1 MMDPGKQPIEQELFP
16 LNFMRAFSFEETQKL
31 NKQQGLKIYEPETF
45 AKYLIYLSF
54 IEKPAPSFS
63 TAFRREALRW
73 AKDMKLAYEMDKFF
87 DGEMPA
93 FTRYKPVEPVII
105 DMLGYLQTVSIEL
118 RKPAISDL
126 WHNPIWK
133 KTPPTKEENYAE
145 WGAHRNLQCMTWYA
159 MEPVVAADPKWAAEQ
174 LIACTD
180 PWLHKLI
187 LRRLTDEKDNA
198 KLAANLTRLFDNRE
212 VWNNKDR
219 SYDLLAALQTGL
231 AGRKAITLPKS
242 WTALAE
248 TLASHPD
255 GRVRGQAVEL
265 SYQFGD
271 PAITPLLLKN
281 VADAKKSPAE
291 RERALQLLARSK
303 DAKLAEQLPTLLD
316 DKELR
321 TATIRAL
328 AMYDLETTPNLLLG
342 KFKEFNNEQQLSAV
356 ETLAG
361 RKPWARALLTALAE
375 KKLARSDVP
384 VFLARQIEQF
394 KDADLSKQ
402 LHDVWGTVRNSSDT
416 AQKRKA
422 ELQKVL
428 TEATLKETNHAA
440 GKLLFNEN
448 CAKCHKLLGNG
459 AAVGPDLT
467 GAQRGNLDY
476 LLDNILDPSASV
488 ARDYRLSVV
497 TLNDGRVLS
506 GVVLEQN
513 AATVKLRTT
522 DDDQTISKS
531 DIDELV
537 TTNQSAMPEGLLERF
552 DEKQI
557 RDLIGYLQGAK

>member
-1 MMDPGKQPIEQELFP
+1 
-16 LNFMRAFSFEETQKL
+16 
-31 NKQQGLKIYEPETF
+31 
-45 AKYLIYLSF
+45 
-54 IEKPAPSFS
+54 
-63 TAFRREALRW
+63 
-73 AKDMKLAYEMDKFF
+73 
-87 DGEMPA
+87 
-93 FTRYKPVEPVII
+93 
-105 DMLGYLQTVSIEL
+105 
-118 RKPAISDL
+118 
-126 WHNPIWK
+126 
-133 KTPPTKEENYAE
+133 
-145 WGAHRNLQCMTWYA
+145 MTWYA
-159 MEPVVAADPKWAAEQ
+159 MEPVVAADPKWAAAQ
-174 LIACTD
+174 LLECPD
-180 PWLHKLI
+180 PWLHRLI
-187 LRRLTDEKDNA
+187 LRRLTDEKDNV
-198 KLAANLTRLFDNRE
+198 KLAANLTTLFDNRE

-219 SYDLLAALQTGL
+219 SYDLLAALQAGL

-248 TLASHPD
+248 SLASHPD
-255 GRVRGQAVEL
+255 GRVRGQAMEL

-281 VADAKKSPAE
+281 VADAKKSPSE
-291 RERALQLLARSK
+291 RERAMQLLARAK

-316 DKELR
+316 DRELR

-328 AMYDLETTPNLLLG
+328 GMYDLPATPELLLG
-342 KFKEFNNEQQLSAV
+342 KFKDFNNEQQLSAV

-361 RKPWARALLTALAE
+361 RKPWAKALLTALAE

-402 LHDVWGTVRNSSDT
+402 LHDVWGTVRQSSET

-422 ELQKVL
+422 ELKKQL
-428 TEATLKETNHAA
+428 TEIALKEANHAA
-440 GKLLFNEN
+440 GSLLFKEN
-448 CAKCHKLLGNG
+448 CAKCHKLLGSG

-467 GAQRGNLDY
+467 GAQRGNIDY

-506 GVVLEQN
+506 GVVLEQS

-522 DDDQTISKS
+522 DGDQTISKS

-552 DEKQI
+552 SSEQI
-557 RDLIGYLQGAK
+557 RDLMGYLQGAK